1 MSWFLY
7 LIECADGSVYTGITT
22 DVAARFDEHAAGKG
36 ARYTRSRKPRAVLA
50 SFPLADRSSASRAE
64 YWVKQLSPKQK
75 RELAAGMRTLESVL
89 PVVVEVEVEV
99 DAGTEDAAE
108 TASGARKRANG
119 GTRAAGARRKRA
131 AVADAMAANAPVA
144 VTAGTDGSNGVL
156 PKRGRTPAKAAPTR
170 VNKAAKAATKKIA
183 APAGA
188 AANSNAAAPKRS
200 RAAAITSS
208 PVASP
213 AIKTRSTRR
222 PTPKKNDAASPVA
235 TAPLPAPAPKTK
247 KAIRTKQNRAAS

>member
-89 PVVVEVEVEV
+89 PVVVEV
-99 DAGTEDAAE
+99 DAGTEEAAE

-131 AVADAMAANAPVA
+131 AVADAMAEDAPVA
-144 VTAGTDGSNGVL
+144 VTAGTDSSNDVL
-156 PKRGRTPAKAAPTR
+156 PKRGRTPAKASPTPA
-170 VNKAAKAATKKIA
+170 NKAAKAATKKIA

-188 AANSNAAAPKRS
+188 AASSNAAAPKRS

-222 PTPKKNDAASPVA
+222 PASKKNDAASPVA
-235 TAPLPAPAPKTK
+235 TAPSPASAPKTK
-247 KAIRTKQNRAAS
+247 KTARTKQNRAAS

>member
-89 PVVVEVEVEV
+89 PVVVEV
-99 DAGTEDAAE
+99 DAGTEEAAE

-131 AVADAMAANAPVA
+131 AVADAMAEDAPVA
-144 VTAGTDGSNGVL
+144 VTAGTAGSNDVL

-188 AANSNAAAPKRS
+188 AADSNAAAPKRS

-222 PTPKKNDAASPVA
+222 PASKKNDAASPVA
-235 TAPLPAPAPKTK
+235 TAPSPASAPKTK
-247 KAIRTKQNRAAS
+247 KTARTKQNRAAS